1 MQMKKFNRLLIAVL
15 VSVSLTVLL
24 AFNSNNYF
32 EIAKNLDIFAA
43 LYKEVNTYYVN
54 DVEPSKMMKK
64 GIDAMLETLDPYTN
78 FITED
83 EIESYRFQSTG
94 KYGGIG
100 ASIRKAG
107 DYVVLAEPY
116 EGFAAYKAGLRA
128 GDMIYEI
135 DGKSIKGKSTDDI
148 SKLLKGQP
156 NTEIKLTVKKLGSST
171 NEIITVKREEIK
183 IKSVPFSGMLNN
195 DIAYVKLSQFTDHC
209 AKDVEDALQS
219 LKEKNTIKGIVLDLR
234 GNPGG
239 LLNEAVNL
247 TNLFVDKGTLVVST
261 KGKVEEWNKT
271 FNALN
276 NPFDTKIPV
285 IVLVNSGSASASE
298 IVSGALQDLDRGIV
312 LGQRTFGKGLVQTTR
327 SLSYGTQLKVTTA
340 HYYTPSGRCIQAIN
354 YAERNE
360 DGSVAKIPDS
370 LKNTFKTSKGR
381 VVSDGGG
388 VEPDVVTESSKPHQI
403 IASLV
408 NKNIIFDFASNYTLQ
423 HKEIAPPSQF
433 KLSDKDF
440 DDFLQFIKDKDYDYS
455 TKSEDALKNF
465 EKMAEKESYYSA
477 LKTDIDEVRHKMM
490 HDKEQDVIKYKADIM
505 RYLTEEIVSRYYFQ
519 SGRVENSLNN
529 DPDILKALELFNDPL
544 KFHKIL
550 SPTK

>member
-1 MQMKKFNRLLIAVL
+1 MKKTIRLFIVSIIVL
-15 VSVSLTVLL
+15 TTVVLL

-43 LYKEVNTYYVN
+43 VYKEVNTYYVS
-54 DVEPSKMMKK
+54 DVEPSKLMKK

-78 FITED
+78 YISED

-107 DYVVLAEPY
+107 DYVVISEPY

-128 GDMIYEI
+128 GDMIFEI
-135 DGKSIKGKSTDDI
+135 DGKSIKNKSTDDI

-156 NTEIKLTVKKLGSST
+156 GTEIKLTVKKLGNAVNDIVT
-171 NEIITVKREEIK
+171 LKREEIK
-183 IKSVPFSGMLNN
+183 IKNVPFSGMLNKN
-195 DIAYVKLSQFTDHC
+195 IAYVRLSQFTDHC
-209 AKDVEDALQS
+209 SKEVEEALQK
-219 LKEKNTIKGIVLDLR
+219 LKENNEVTGIVLDLR

-247 TNLFVDKGTLVVST
+247 TNLFVDKNTFIVST
-261 KGKVEEWNKT
+261 KGKVDEWNKT

-276 NPFDTKIPV
+276 NPFDTKIPL

-298 IVSGALQDLDRGIV
+298 IVSGAIQDLDRGVI

-381 VVSDGGG
+381 IVNDGGG
-388 VEPDVVTESSKPHQI
+388 VEPDVKIEFSKPHNI
-403 IASLV
+403 VTSLV
-408 NKNIIFDFASNYTLQ
+408 NKNLVFDFAGEYSLK
-423 HKEIAPPSQF
+423 HKEIIAA
-433 KLSDKDF
+433 KDF
-440 DDFLQFIKDKDYDYS
+440 ALSEKDFNDFLDFIKDKDYDYS
-455 TKSEDALKNF
+455 TKSEDALKTF
-465 EKMAEKESYYSA
+465 EKMAEKESYYVA
-477 LKTDIDEVRHKMM
+477 LKLDIDELRHKMM
-490 HDKEQDVIKYKADIM
+490 HDKEQDVMKYKSDIM
-505 RYLTEEIVSRYYFQ
+505 RLLTEEIVSRYYFQ
-519 SGRVENSLNN
+519 SGRIENSLNN
-529 DPDILKALELFNDPL
+529 DPDIIKALELFNDPIGYNKL
-544 KFHKIL
+544 L
-550 SPTK
+550 SPSSK

>member
-1 MQMKKFNRLLIAVL
+1 MKKIINRLLL
-15 VSVSLTVLL
+15 VALIGATFSALL

-54 DVEPSKMMKK
+54 DIEPSKLMKK

-107 DYVVLAEPY
+107 EYVVIAEPY

-128 GDMIYEI
+128 GDMIFEI

-156 NTEIKLTVKKLGSST
+156 NTEIKLTVKKLGATT
-171 NEIITVKREEIK
+171 NEVITVKREEIK
-183 IKSVPFSGMLNN
+183 IKSVPYSGMLNN

-209 AKDVEDALQS
+209 AKDVEEALQK

-247 TNLFVDKGTLVVST
+247 TNLFVDKGTMVVST

-298 IVSGALQDLDRGIV
+298 IVSGALQDLDRGVIV
-312 LGQRTFGKGLVQTTR
+312 GQRTFGKGLVQTTR
-327 SLSYGTQLKVTTA
+327 GLSYGTQLKVTTA

-381 VVSDGGG
+381 TVTDGGG
-388 VEPDVVTESSKPHQI
+388 VEPDVITEVPKPHQI
-403 IASLV
+403 ITSLM
-408 NKNIIFDFASNYTLQ
+408 NKNLIFDFASNYYLK
-423 HKEIAPPSQF
+423 HKEIAPPSVF
-433 KLSDKDF
+433 KLTDKDF
-440 DDFLQFIKDKDYDYS
+440 EDFLSFIKDKDYDYS
-455 TKSEDALKNF
+455 TKTEDALKNF

-477 LKTDIDEVRHKMM
+477 LKADIDEVRHKMM
-490 HDKEQDVIKYKADIM
+490 HDKEQDVLKHKSDIM
-505 RYLTEEIVSRYYFQ
+505 RYLTEEIVSRYYYQ

-529 DPDILKALELFNDPL
+529 DPDVVKALELFNDPIT
-544 KFHKIL
+544 FHKIL
-550 SPTK
+550 SPSK